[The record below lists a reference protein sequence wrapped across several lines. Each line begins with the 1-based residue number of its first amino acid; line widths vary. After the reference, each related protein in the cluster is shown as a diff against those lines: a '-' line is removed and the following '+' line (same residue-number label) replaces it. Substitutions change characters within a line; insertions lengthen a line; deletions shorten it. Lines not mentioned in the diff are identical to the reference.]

1 MLPGK
6 WMQVALTE
14 AMIELAR
21 GGIGIAVAP
30 RWSVWPQ
37 LEAGAVAA
45 IPITKRGLRR
55 RWKAVRLRSD
65 ATPQYLEDFVD
76 VLAASSPS
84 SRDIPMH
91 VPRRIARRA

>member
-1 MLPGK
+1 
-6 WMQVALTE
+6 MQVALTE

-37 LEAGAVAA
+37 LESGAVAGV
-45 IPITKRGLRR
+45 PITRRGLRR

-65 ATPQYLEDFVD
+65 AMPAYLEDFVD
-76 VLAASSPS
+76 VLATSSRS
-84 SRDIPMH
+84 ARDIPLH
-91 VPRRIARRA
+91 VPRRMAKRA